1 MKDREWLSIGLW
13 IVALAIWL
21 VVGLTGSLPW
31 WVILVV
37 TLGFGLQVVRAV
49 RIARTRP
56 KPEQ

>member
-31 WVILVV
+31 WLILVV

-49 RIARTRP
+49 RLARARA
-56 KPEQ
+56 KSEH

>member
-1 MKDREWLSIGLW
+1 
-13 IVALAIWL
+13 L

-56 KPEQ
+56 KPE

>member
-1 MKDREWLSIGLW
+1 VRDREWLSIGLW

-21 VVGLTGSLPW
+21 IVGLTGSLPW

-49 RIARTRP
+49 RLARARA
-56 KPEQ
+56 KSEH

>member
-1 MKDREWLSIGLW
+1 MRDREWLSIGLW

-21 VVGLTGSLPW
+21 IVGLTGSLPW

-49 RIARTRP
+49 RLARARA
-56 KPEQ
+56 KSEH